1 MNLIFAVGWES
12 FIIPGIA
19 FVIWVISSLAG
30 ANKNAPPNPNAGA
43 KNLGPGNRAPVSD
56 LDSDLERFFQEAKQ
70 RRAKPDPV
78 PFAPLNAEANAPKAK
93 QRAPKSPVKRSKV
106 EPLDVPFLVDEKP
119 REFVPSNI
127 QVQTGTIKKVA
138 SESEV
143 LPLSPATINKGSDRK
158 FGSKTSPLI
167 TEALALLKGPK
178 VIGSALVLQE
188 ILQPPLCLRRRQ
200 PR

>member
-1 MNLIFAVGWES
+1 MDLIFAVGWEG

-19 FVIWVISSLAG
+19 FAIWIISSLAG

-43 KNLGPGNRAPVSD
+43 KNLGLGNQPP
-56 LDSDLERFFQEAKQ
+56 LSDLERFFQEAKQ
-70 RRAKPDPV
+70 RRAKPDSV
-78 PFAPLNAEANAPKAK
+78 PMASLYVEPETLKEKRRTPKNT
-93 QRAPKSPVKRSKV
+93 SKRNKV
-106 EPLDVPFLVDEKP
+106 QPLDVPFLVDEKP
-119 REFVPSNI
+119 RAFVPSDI
-127 QVQTGTIKKVA
+127 QLQTGTIKKVA

-143 LPLSPATINKGSDRK
+143 LPLSPATITKGSDRK